1 MAPAAKLSRYGR
13 AGTTSPAAQMVNSA
27 PTGSTAPD
35 SVPAQK
41 ARSRLM
47 PSAFSG
53 IEIMAP
59 SGKFWMAMPRD
70 SASAP
75 IAVMDALP
83 VK

>member
-41 ARSRLM
+41 ARPRLI

-59 SGKFWMAMPRD
+59 SGKFCMAMPRD